1 MSEKYEK
8 YKEVIKTWNKNN
20 SDKMKG
26 YLRKSREVD
35 DKRRLLNNA
44 RGRSK
49 RKFIEFSIDRDDI
62 NIPNV
67 CPYLKTKFVF
77 GDYNTSMSLDRI
89 DPNKGYVKG
98 NIQVVSLLANKC
110 KSNLDL
116 ATLVT
121 FAEGVLK
128 MHKTVLKSI

>member
-98 NIQVVSLLANKC
+98 NIQVISSKANRMK
-110 KSNLDL
+110 NT
-116 ATLVT
+116 ATKNELIL
-121 FAEGVLK
+121 FAKEILRQTED
-128 MHKTVLKSI
+128 M

>member
-98 NIQVVSLLANKC
+98 NIQVISSKANRMK
-110 KSNLDL
+110 NT
-116 ATLVT
+116 ATKNELIL
-121 FAEGVLK
+121 FAKEILRQTK
-128 MHKTVLKSI
+128 DM